1 LSALLPPFVPAPHP
15 QSPSI
20 LISICIHQGRE
31 TDYLALKSN
40 CLKLLEALNAIN
52 VKKSMGDGPGA
63 TSYK

>member
-1 LSALLPPFVPAPHP
+1 MSPFVPASHP
-15 QSPSI
+15 PSPSI
-20 LISICIHQGRE
+20 LISICICHQGRE

>member
-1 LSALLPPFVPAPHP
+1 LGVLLPPFVPAPHP
-15 QSPSI
+15 QSPCI
-20 LISICIHQGRE
+20 LISICNQGRE